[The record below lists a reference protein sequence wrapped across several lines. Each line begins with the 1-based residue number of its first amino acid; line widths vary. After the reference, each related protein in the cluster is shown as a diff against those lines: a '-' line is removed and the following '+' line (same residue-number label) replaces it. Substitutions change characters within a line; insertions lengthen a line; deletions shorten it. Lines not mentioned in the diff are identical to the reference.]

1 MHFNNKKGFFTN
13 IWYICPVCRQQMPEY
28 PEERT
33 GIYFTVMISYLQV
46 NNLSKRFG
54 ERILFDNIS
63 FGIGKGQKVALIAG
77 NGMGKSTLLRIIA
90 GKESSDTGSVI
101 FRNGISVGILDQDP
115 SLKSENTVFE
125 EVFNS
130 DSPVLSLIRLYE
142 EAVAANDMQALE
154 KLIPEMDAYA
164 AWDYDNTI
172 RQILS
177 ELKIDIYDKKIKYL
191 SGGQKKRV
199 GLAKVLIDNPD
210 FLILDEPTNHLD
222 IEMTEW
228 LEECLG
234 KSSATLLMV
243 THDRYFLDRVCNQ
256 IIEIDDSS
264 LFSYDGNYA
273 YYVEKRAERIENRN
287 AAIEKARNLLRT
299 EQEWMRRMPQ
309 ARSHKAQY
317 RIDNFYRLK
326 EMASMQA
333 ADNTMELDIRGKR
346 LGKKILELEHVSKS
360 FDGHCVLHDFSYK
373 FVRGEKIGI
382 VGKNGIGK
390 STFLD
395 IITRNLE
402 PDEGRISVGETV
414 VYGYCRQ
421 SGIQFNDSDRVI
433 DIVRNISGQIDLGNG
448 RILSASQF
456 LEYFMFTDKQQYSLV
471 EKLSGGER
479 RRLYLLT
486 VLMKNPNFLIL
497 DEPTN
502 DLDIMTLNVL
512 EDYLKSF
519 KGCILI
525 VSHDRFFTDK
535 VVDRIFAFEGNGIV
549 KDFPGNYTIYKNK
562 KEEEKELQEKTEK
575 GKNKNAN
582 KAQRQ
587 SPAPGTEGKKRK
599 LSFKEQREMQQ
610 LETEIEELN
619 RERTAIENALNSG
632 TLSTDELMAKSKRIA
647 EIIPVLDEKEMR
659 WLELS
664 EI

>member
-1 MHFNNKKGFFTN
+1 
-13 IWYICPVCRQQMPEY
+13 
-28 PEERT
+28 
-33 GIYFTVMISYLQV
+33 MISYLQV

-54 ERILFDNIS
+54 EQSLFENIS
-63 FGIGKGQKVALIAG
+63 FGIGKGQKVALIAK

-90 GKESSDTGSVI
+90 GKDSAETGTVI
-101 FRNGISVGILDQDP
+101 FRNDISVGILDQDP
-115 SLKSENTVFE
+115 ALDPENTVFE

-130 DSPVLSLIRLYE
+130 DSPILSLIKSYE
-142 EAVAANDMQALE
+142 NALGNNDMQALE
-154 KLIPEMDAYA
+154 KLIPEMDAHA

-172 RQILS
+172 KQILS
-177 ELKIDIYDKKIKYL
+177 ELKIDTYDKKIKFL

-199 GLAKVLIDNPD
+199 GLAKVLISNPD

-228 LEECLG
+228 LEDYLG

-256 IIEIDDSS
+256 IIEIDESG
-264 LFSYDGNYA
+264 LFAYDGNYA
-273 YYVEKRAERIENRN
+273 YYLEKRAERIENRN
-287 AAIEKARNLLRT
+287 AAIDKARNLLRT

-317 RIDNFYRLK
+317 RIDNFYKLK
-326 EMASMQA
+326 EVASQQVS
-333 ADNTMELDIRGKR
+333 DNTLELDIQGKR
-346 LGKKILELEHVSKS
+346 LGKKILELEQVGKS

-382 VGKNGIGK
+382 VGKNGVGK
-390 STFLD
+390 STFLN
-395 IITRNLE
+395 IITQNLQ

-414 VYGYCRQ
+414 VYGYYKQ
-421 SGIQFNDSDRVI
+421 SGIQFNDNDRVI
-433 DIVRNISGQIDLGNG
+433 DIVKNISEQIDLGNG

-486 VLMKNPNFLIL
+486 VLMSNPNFLIL

-502 DLDIMTLNVL
+502 DLDIVTLNVL

-519 KGCILI
+519 KGCLLI

-562 KEEEKELQEKTEK
+562 KDEEKELQEKAGKEK
-575 GKNKNAN
+575 KKNAI
-582 KAQRQ
+582 KA
-587 SPAPGTEGKKRK
+587 APQTSAPETTDKKRK
-599 LSFKEQREMQQ
+599 LSFKERQEMQQ
-610 LETEIEELN
+610 LETELEELN
-619 RERTAIENALNSG
+619 QEKTAIENALNSG
-632 TLSTDELMAKSKRIA
+632 TLSSDELIAKSNRIA
-647 EIIPVLDEKEMR
+647 EIIAILDEKEMR